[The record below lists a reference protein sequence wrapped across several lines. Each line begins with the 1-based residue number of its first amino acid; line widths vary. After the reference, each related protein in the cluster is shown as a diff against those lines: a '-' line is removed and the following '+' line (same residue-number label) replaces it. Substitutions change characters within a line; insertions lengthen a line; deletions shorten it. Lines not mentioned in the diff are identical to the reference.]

1 MAVTKIKPIRTTIE
15 KSIAY
20 ICNPGKTENCLFVSS
35 EHCIPE
41 TAAVEFQF
49 ILDKAR
55 SGGNTIGRHL
65 IQSFAPGE
73 VTPQQAHEIGKK
85 LADEILCGQYA
96 YVLAT
101 HLDCSHIHNHFVWC
115 AVNIETH
122 KRYVSN
128 KASYH
133 KIQEASDRLC
143 VEYSLSV
150 ITEKSGR
157 HGKSYSEY
165 QADKY
170 STSWKTL
177 LRRTIDAAV
186 RSSISFDSF
195 LSFMQK
201 AGYEVKPGKYI
212 SFRAT
217 GQERFT
223 RAKTVGDNYTEERIR
238 ERIAEPKEM
247 AMIPKWIKPATE
259 KIIDRSDP
267 KVISSPA
274 YRQWSAKHN
283 LHAMVDTHNYMARH
297 HDLSLAGFERK
308 YAELIARRADAQ
320 TECDKACQ
328 QIAANNKSVIETLR
342 QINDRKSR
350 TAKEI
355 AALNT
360 EIVEMDRIRENLVV
374 THGEDFY
381 RRHSK
386 PKGKGMVI

>member
-20 ICNPGKTENCLFVSS
+20 ICNPGKTEDCLFVSS

-55 SGGNTIGRHL
+55 AGGNTIGRHL

-133 KIQEASDRLC
+133 KIQEVSDRLC
-143 VEYSLSV
+143 AEYSLSV

-157 HGKSYSEY
+157 RGKSYSEY

-170 STSWKTL
+170 GTSWKTL

-186 RSSISFDSF
+186 RSSNSFNSF
-195 LSFMQK
+195 MSFMQE
-201 AGYEVKPGKYI
+201 AGYEVKHGKHI

-223 RAKTVGDNYTEERIR
+223 RVKTVGDNYTEERIR

-247 AMIPKWIKPATE
+247 TVIPKWIKPATE

-274 YRQWSAKHN
+274 YRQWTAKHN
-283 LHAMVDTHNYMARH
+283 LHAMVDTHNYMARR
-297 HDLSLAGFERK
+297 HDLSLDGFERK
-308 YAELIARRADAQ
+308 YAELIARRTDAQ
-320 TECDKACQ
+320 AECDKVCQ
-328 QIAANNKSVIETLR
+328 QIAANNKSVIETLK

-360 EIVEMDRIRENLVV
+360 EIVEMNRIRENLVI

-381 RRHSK
+381 RKHSK